1 MDPYQVDLINSR
13 DANSGAEKALIDALW
28 PMAKDLRFEKHDWIP
43 FSTYYVN
50 QYEHSLQNQGQNIA
64 VRKHGHIIDL
74 CRLLLKN
81 TTREQIR
88 DRLLDGSIGFRA
100 STTQVADNTI
110 DLAARICFMVNVGS
124 SVATITPG
132 RTQLQ
137 WRDGEPR
144 TFLRDRFTPQQML
157 SGVYVRF
164 ERTFTARSID
174 CIAGIRIRWTDNLAD
189 HLRMLDPDDKTIAV
203 FHHASFLKRQQND
216 LFPGGFIEEM
226 RRTLT
231 LLFPQH
237 DRVLQTWLQTQKKQY
252 TIDGQLAENGQL
264 RLDERQLNNFRF
276 WHDRLVILKQ
286 AYDESRPATLSQWW
300 HDRRNSVQWYTFWVA
315 IIVLFLTIFFG
326 MVQSIEGALQVYKAY
341 HPTVV

>member
-1 MDPYQVDLINSR
+1 MNLLQRDLINLLEVN
-13 DANSGAEKALIDALW
+13 AGIEKVVIEALW
-28 PMAKDLRFEKHDWIP
+28 PLTAHERFEKHDWMP

-50 QYEHSLQNQGQNIA
+50 QYEHALQNQGQHVA

-74 CRLLLKN
+74 CKLLLDN
-81 TTREQIR
+81 TAREEIR
-88 DRLLDGSIGFRA
+88 TRLLDGSAGYSVT
-100 STTQVADNTI
+100 STEVAENTI

-124 SVATITPG
+124 SAATITPG

-137 WRDGEPR
+137 WQSGEPAS
-144 TFLRDRFTPQQML
+144 FLSNRFTHQKLL

-164 ERTFTARSID
+164 ERMFTARNID

-203 FHHASFLKRQQND
+203 FHHASFLKRQRND
-216 LFPGGFIEEM
+216 LFPDGFIEET

-237 DRVLQTWLQTQKKQY
+237 DRVLQRWLQTQRKTY
-252 TIDGQLAENGQL
+252 NIDLQLGENGQL
-264 RLDERQLNNFRF
+264 RLDERQLKNFRY

-286 AYDESRPATLSQWW
+286 AFDESRPATLSQWW
-300 HDRRNSVQWYTFWVA
+300 HDRRNGVQWYTFWVA
-315 IIVLFLTIFFG
+315 ITVLFLTVFFG
-326 MVQSIEGALQVYKAY
+326 MVQSVEGALQVFKAY